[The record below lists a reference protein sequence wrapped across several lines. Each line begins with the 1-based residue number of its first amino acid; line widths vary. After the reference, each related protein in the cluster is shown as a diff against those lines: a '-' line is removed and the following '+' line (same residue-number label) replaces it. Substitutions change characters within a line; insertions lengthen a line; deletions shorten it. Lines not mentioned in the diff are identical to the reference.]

1 MIDHLFAIVMTL
13 LRLVLTG
20 IVIVKITRFRDTM
33 NAMERIGLGLMG
45 SGSFLTV
52 GVIWERSG
60 SPFEGWAATLLTL
73 GAVLFL
79 IGRTRRDWIHSQ
91 ANQAGVRAAAVH
103 LKSRGK
109 L

>member
-13 LRLVLTG
+13 LRLVLTA

-52 GVIWERSG
+52 GVIWERTG
-60 SPFEGWAATLLTL
+60 SPFEGWAATILTL

-79 IGRTRRDWIHSQ
+79 IGRTRRDWIHAQ
-91 ANQAGVRAAAVH
+91 ANRAADREARTY
-103 LKSRGK
+103 LKARGK